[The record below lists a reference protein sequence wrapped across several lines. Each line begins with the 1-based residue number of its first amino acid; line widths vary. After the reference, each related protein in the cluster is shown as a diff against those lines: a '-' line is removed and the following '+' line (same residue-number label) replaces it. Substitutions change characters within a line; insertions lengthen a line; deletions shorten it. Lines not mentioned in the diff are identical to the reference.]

1 MVWLPFLG
9 DSNGL
14 GPGPGRYYCQPEAEL
29 QEYEGPPASVRA
41 AGAPKSSVS
50 DGGGDHDAA
59 GDSESPTQRSDSRAT
74 GM

>member
-1 MVWLPFLG
+1 MVWVPFPSLG

-14 GPGPGRYYCQPEAEL
+14 GPGPARYYCQPEAEL

-50 DGGGDHDAA
+50 DGGCDA
-59 GDSESPTQRSDSRAT
+59 GDSESPTQRSDFRAT
-74 GM
+74 GK